1 MASKT
6 TTGNSIV
13 ETIKTIV
20 YALLIAG
27 VFQSVFS
34 TFWIFRLDEET
45 LLIEDFLRQ

>member
-27 VFQSVFS
+27 VFQLVFQPS
-34 TFWIFRLDEET
+34 G
-45 LLIEDFLRQ
+45 FLPAR